1 MKFASSLYRK
11 FAELINKEPDLV
23 NRARIRILSAG
34 LMTLLFACMALVVI
48 YSIDYHPRLV
58 VRAVIYILLF
68 GITQYLLLFKRTW
81 KLAGHLLLGCL
92 LSVILSNMLLYQQG
106 VSLLSIQYCLLII
119 SGAFYVLG
127 IRWGVFYAVVSIVPI
142 FAYLLFW
149 HSDAQAFFI
158 KPQEVSSNGFMVV
171 LAANFIM
178 LALIHYH
185 FFKSYYQV
193 QEQGKDN
200 QARLL
205 AAMLM
210 AEDSAK
216 AKNNFLSSIS
226 HELRT
231 PLNAVIGMSN
241 VLLLASPRKDQEENL
256 TILQFSAENLLTLIN
271 DLLDFNKME
280 ADKIELEEKA
290 FAPGQLLRHIYESFQ
305 LKASQQQLAYHLH
318 IDPALQQAYVL
329 GDQTRLMQ
337 VLVNLISNALKFTSE
352 GSVTISAT
360 PTLQTADHTS
370 ILFTVKD
377 TGTGIPAD
385 KQKIIFEPFMQ
396 ASATVVRQYGGTGL
410 GLPIVKRL
418 LELHDSEIKLESTAG
433 EGSTFSFEI
442 RYKRA
447 AAIPAVVAPPALTLP
462 VNHLN
467 VLVAEDNEVNA
478 VVIKKILSL
487 LGITHTLVDNGQK
500 AVEAVI
506 NHTYDLVFMD
516 IHMPVMDGL
525 EAARQIRALSDTT
538 KANLHIIVLSA
549 SDEGMVKDSE
559 SYALVND
566 FLPKPFSLQSLQDKL
581 EQFTKKSLL
590 L

>member
-1 MKFASSLYRK
+1 MEFAFLYRK
-11 FAELINKEPDLV
+11 FTELVDKEPDLV
-23 NRARIRILSAG
+23 NRARIRILSQG
-34 LMTLLFACMALVVI
+34 LLILLLACIALVGI
-48 YSIDYHPRLV
+48 YLVNYQPKIV
-58 VRAVIYILLF
+58 VRAVVYIVLF
-68 GITQYLLLFKRTW
+68 GVTEYLLLFKRAW
-81 KLAGHLLLGCL
+81 KLAGHLLLLCL
-92 LSVILSNMLLYQQG
+92 LSVILSNMLLYRQG
-106 VSLLSIQYCLLII
+106 ISLLTIQYCLLII

-127 IRWGVFYAVVSIVPI
+127 IRWGVFYAVTSIVPI

-149 HSDAQAFFI
+149 HNNNFIFFI
-158 KPQEVSSNGFMVV
+158 KPQEVNSSGFMLV

-178 LALIHYH
+178 LAVIHYH

-193 QEQGKDN
+193 QEQEKN
-200 QARLL
+200 NKARLL

-216 AKNNFLSSIS
+216 AKNNFLSAIS

-231 PLNAVIGMSN
+231 PLNAVIGMTN

-256 TILQFSAENLLTLIN
+256 TILQFSAENLLALIN

-290 FAPGQLLRHIYESFQ
+290 FLPSQLLRHIYESFQ
-305 LKASQQQLAYHLH
+305 LKAQQQRLVYELH
-318 IDPALQQAYVL
+318 SDPALHQVYVL

-337 VLVNLISNALKFTSE
+337 VLVNLISNALKFTGE
-352 GSVTISAT
+352 GSVIITAG
-360 PTLQTADHTS
+360 LVRQTADHVG

-377 TGTGIPAD
+377 TGPGIPTD
-385 KQKIIFEPFMQ
+385 KQKVIFEPFMQ
-396 ASATVVRQYGGTGL
+396 ASATVVRQHGGTGL

-418 LELHDSEIKLESTAG
+418 LELYGSEIKLKSTVG

-442 RYKRA
+442 SYKK
-447 AAIPAVVAPPALTLP
+447 AAIPTPVIAAPLPLAMP

-478 VVIKKILSL
+478 VVMKKILGHL
-487 LGITHTLVDNGQK
+487 DITHTLVTNGLE
-500 AVEAVI
+500 AVEAVKT
-506 NHTYDLVFMD
+506 NTFDLVFMD
-516 IHMPVMDGL
+516 IHMPVMDGR
-525 EAARQIRALSDTT
+525 EAIHQIRNLADPI
-538 KANLHIIVLSA
+538 KAQVYIIVLSA
-549 SDEGMVKDSE
+549 SDEGTLKDSPD
-559 SYALVND
+559 YALVND
-566 FLPKPFSLQSLQDKL
+566 LLPKPFSLQALQTKL